1 MKFVEN
7 QDFKILKASETTP
20 SKSSK
25 DQTTST
31 PSKEWHRNNGYRNG
45 MLKLLKS
52 NSDMPNVIVTDRDT
66 TLMNAIAIVL
76 PKISVIRC
84 YFHVGRK
91 SKIHHRL

>member
-7 QDFKILKASETTP
+7 QDFKILKASESTP

-31 PSKEWHRNNGYRNG
+31 PSKEWHMNNGYRSG

-66 TLMNAIAIVL
+66 TLMNAITIFSLKLV
-76 PKISVIRC
+76 
-84 YFHVGRK
+84 
-91 SKIHHRL
+91 